1 MKFSVPD
8 MSCGHCVAAIEKA
21 VLSKEP
27 SAIVSCDLEQ
37 RTVDI
42 AGPQTADDFIEVIR
56 AAGYELSPLAPS

>member
-1 MKFSVPD
+1 

-21 VLSKEP
+21 VLSKDP
-27 SAIVSCDLEQ
+27 AAIVSCDLEQ

-42 AGPQTADDFIEVIR
+42 EGPKAADDLVEVIR